1 MEIVLFSKDA
11 GIAQITINRPDKM
24 NALNRA
30 VLVELDRCF
39 QQALGDPEVYGV
51 VLTGAGDR
59 AFVAGADISEF
70 AHYTAAEAKALS
82 TFGQELFRRIE
93 ESPKPVVAAVHGFAL
108 GGGCELAMACH
119 LRIATRAARFGQP
132 EVSLGVV
139 PGYGGTQR
147 LVQLVGKAKALEML
161 CTGDPIDAAE
171 AYRLGLANHVV
182 EEQSELLPRAQAL
195 LQRMFLRGSQA
206 VAGCIELVNDFFQA
220 DRDGYAL
227 EADYFGR
234 LFETDQF
241 REGVDAFMEKRKPN
255 FRHKP

>member
-1 MEIVLFSKDA
+1 MELVLFEKKA
-11 GIAQITINRPDKM
+11 GVAQITINRPDKM

-30 VLVELDRCF
+30 VLAELDRCF
-39 QQALGDPEVYGV
+39 QQALSDPKLFGV
-51 VLTGAGDR
+51 VITGAGDR

-70 AHYTAAEAKALS
+70 AHYSAEEARELS
-82 TFGQELFRRIE
+82 TFGQGLFRRIE

-161 CTGDPIDAAE
+161 CTGDPIDAGE
-171 AYRLGLANHVV
+171 AHRLGLANHVV
-182 EEQSELLPRAQAL
+182 EEQSELLPHAHAV
-195 LQRMFLRGSQA
+195 LQRMFLRGGQA
-206 VAGCIELVNDFFQA
+206 VAGCIELVNDFFHA
-220 DRDGYAL
+220 DRDGYAQ
-227 EADYFGR
+227 ESACFGR
-234 LFETDQF
+234 LFESDEF
-241 REGVDAFMEKRKPN
+241 REGVGAFMEKRKPN
-255 FRHKP
+255 FRQKP

>member
-30 VLVELDRCF
+30 VLAELDGFF

-51 VLTGAGDR
+51 VITGAGDR

-70 AHYTAAEAKALS
+70 AHYTAEEARALS
-82 TFGQELFRRIE
+82 TYGQAIFRRIE
-93 ESPKPVVAAVHGFAL
+93 ESSKPVVAAVHGFAL

-119 LRIATRAARFGQP
+119 IRIATRAARFGQP

-161 CTGDPIDAAE
+161 CTGDPIDATE
-171 AYRLGLANHVV
+171 AHRLGLVNHLV
-182 EEQSELLPRAQAL
+182 EEQSELLPRASAL
-195 LQRMFLRGSQA
+195 LQRVFMRGPQA
-206 VAGCIELVNDFFQA
+206 VAGCIELVNDSFRA
-220 DRDGYAL
+220 DCDGYAL
-227 EADYFGR
+227 EAGYFGR
-234 LFETDQF
+234 LFETDEF
-241 REGVDAFMEKRKPN
+241 REGVGAFMEKRKPK
-255 FRHKP
+255 FR

>member
-1 MEIVLFSKDA
+1 MDIVLFSKDA

-30 VLVELDRCF
+30 VLAELDRCF

-70 AHYTAAEAKALS
+70 AHYTAAEARALS

-119 LRIATRAARFGQP
+119 FRIATRAARFGQP

-147 LVQLVGKAKALEML
+147 RRWFTMSLSAISRDVA
-161 CTGDPIDAAE
+161 
-171 AYRLGLANHVV
+171 
-182 EEQSELLPRAQAL
+182 
-195 LQRMFLRGSQA
+195 RGQK
-206 VAGCIELVNDFFQA
+206 L
-220 DRDGYAL
+220 
-227 EADYFGR
+227 
-234 LFETDQF
+234 
-241 REGVDAFMEKRKPN
+241 
-255 FRHKP
+255 

>member
-1 MEIVLFSKDA
+1 MEIVLFSKEE

-24 NALNRA
+24 NALNKA
-30 VLVELDRCF
+30 VLAELDHCF
-39 QQALGDPEVYGV
+39 QRALNDSEVYGV
-51 VLTGAGDR
+51 MITGAGDR

-70 AHYTAAEAKALS
+70 SHYSAEEARSLS
-82 TFGQELFRRIE
+82 AFGQALFRRIE

-132 EVSLGVV
+132 EVSLGLV

-161 CTGDPIDAAE
+161 CTGDPIDAGE
-171 AYRLGLANHVV
+171 AHRLGLANHVV
-182 EEQSELLPRAQAL
+182 EEQSELLPRAQAI

-206 VAGCIELVNDFFQA
+206 VAGCMSLVNDFFRP
-220 DRDGYAL
+220 DVDGYAL
-227 EADYFGR
+227 ETDCFGR
-234 LFETDQF
+234 LFETDEF
-241 REGVDAFMEKRKPN
+241 REGVGAFLEKRKPN
-255 FRHKP
+255 FRHKS